1 MDLQQILDIIEE
13 EYITEMDVLENTLEF
28 SLDEYSER
36 EVVVSKL
43 NEQKEKLNF
52 NYFSKIIEEENI
64 LTYDIL
70 KKRFAGFDFE
80 NKTFFL
86 AIKNKIDRNKAK
98 KLNEL
103 LLKNKKIDN
112 EIYSLLFD
120 GTGDGNNDEIIIKI
134 IGNEN

>member
-36 EVVVSKL
+36 EVIVSKL

-64 LTYDIL
+64 LTYDIF

-86 AIKNKIDRNKAK
+86 AIKNKINRNKAK

-103 LLKNKKIDN
+103 LLKNKKIDD
-112 EIYSLLFD
+112 EIYSLFSD
-120 GTGDGNNDEIIIKI
+120 TGDENSEEIIIKI
-134 IGNEN
+134 VGNGN

>member
-36 EVVVSKL
+36 EVVISKL

-112 EIYSLLFD
+112 EIYSLLFA